1 MEFLLAV
8 AVLAVLLLPAGLLRS
23 VPSSLGWTPDRSQWV
38 EPVEALDDAPGVLDE
53 AGVDDGLLTLPFVR
67 RRLDVLADE
76 IAHLDDDD
84 GVMARAFRKTVARTA
99 YEALLADESRLAQAQ
114 VLHVDAALGFEM
126 VDDASGTYEEWA
138 R

>member
-23 VPSSLGWTPDRSQWV
+23 VPSSLGWAPDRSQWV
-38 EPVEALDDAPGVLDE
+38 EPVEALDDAPGVFDE
-53 AGVDDGLLTLPFVR
+53 SGVDDGLLTLPFVR

-76 IAHLDDDD
+76 IAHLDDDP
-84 GVMARAFRKTVARTA
+84 GVLARAFRKTVARTA
-99 YEALLADESRLAQAQ
+99 YEALLADESRLAQQ
-114 VLHVDAALGFEM
+114 GLLHVEAALGFEM
-126 VDDASGTYEEWA
+126 MDGAPGYEEWA